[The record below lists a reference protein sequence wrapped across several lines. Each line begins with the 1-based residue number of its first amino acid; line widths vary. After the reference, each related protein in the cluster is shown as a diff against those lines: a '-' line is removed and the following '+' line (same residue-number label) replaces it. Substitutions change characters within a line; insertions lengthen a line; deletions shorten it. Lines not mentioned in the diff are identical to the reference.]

1 MKSSNARIVREV
13 VFQVLLIIIVFIAV
27 GYERH
32 DPEITVA
39 QLAFFGT
46 YTLTALLIGYILLP
60 RFFYTKRY
68 LAFIAGLV
76 VLLSILILVE
86 ELFLEQIFFPNSRGS
101 SFPGVIHTLLEVL
114 PVILILVGFKFAWDA
129 QHKQTQLEQLNTIV
143 AESRLQFLK
152 SQINPHFLF
161 NNLNNLYSY
170 ALENSSKTPKIILE
184 LSSLLRYMLYDCK
197 THVVPLEKELK
208 YLQDFIRLQAL
219 QLEGR
224 GHIEFEVEGKTEGAY
239 IAPLILVVFIENSFK
254 HSTASQVKN
263 IEIEVNLELSNGL
276 LRMHC
281 ANTFS
286 QESNTDELA
295 RGIGL
300 ENVQTR
306 LRLLYP
312 DAHHLHISQKNNKYL
327 VDLEI
332 KLEAVQF
339 GSDYAIAT
347 P

>member
-1 MKSSNARIVREV
+1 MNSSTARIVREV

-27 GYERH
+27 GYEKH
-32 DPEITVA
+32 APEISGA
-39 QLAFFGT
+39 KLAFFSS
-46 YTLTALLIGYILLP
+46 YTLAALLIGYILLP
-60 RFFYTKRY
+60 RYFYTKRY

-76 VLLSILILVE
+76 LLLGVVILVE
-86 ELFLEQIFFPNSRGS
+86 ELFLEKIFFPASRGT

-114 PVILILVGFKFAWDA
+114 PIILILVGFKFAWDA
-129 QHKQTQLEQLNTIV
+129 QYKQTQLEQLNTIV

-170 ALENSSKTPKIILE
+170 ALENSAKTPTIILE

-208 YLQDFIRLQAL
+208 YLQDFIRLQEL

-224 GHIEFEVEGKTEGAY
+224 GSIQFKVEGNTKGAY

-263 IEIEVNLELSNGL
+263 IEIEVNLEVSNGL
-276 LRMHC
+276 LCMHC
-281 ANTFS
+281 SNTFS
-286 QESNTDELA
+286 QESNTEELA

-300 ENVQTR
+300 ENVQAR

-312 DAHHLHISQKNNKYL
+312 DAHRLHISQKNNKYL

-339 GSDYAIAT
+339 RPD
-347 P
+347 

>member
-27 GYERH
+27 GYEKH
-32 DPEITVA
+32 APEISGSK
-39 QLAFFGT
+39 LAFFSS
-46 YTLTALLIGYILLP
+46 YTLAALLIGYILLP
-60 RFFYTKRY
+60 RYFYTKRY

-76 VLLSILILVE
+76 LLLTMVILVE
-86 ELFLEQIFFPNSRGS
+86 ELFLEQIFYPASRGT

-129 QHKQTQLEQLNTIV
+129 QYKQTQLEQLNTIV

-170 ALENSSKTPKIILE
+170 ALENSSKTPTIILE

-208 YLQDFIRLQAL
+208 YLQDFIRLQEL

-224 GHIEFEVEGKTEGAY
+224 GSIQFEVEGKTKGEY

-263 IEIEVNLELSNGL
+263 IEIEVKLEVTNGL
-276 LRMHC
+276 LRMYC

-286 QESNTDELA
+286 QDSNTEELTK
-295 RGIGL
+295 GIGL
-300 ENVQTR
+300 ENVQSR
-306 LRLLYP
+306 LDLLYP
-312 DAHHLHISQKNNKYL
+312 NAHHLHISQKNNKYL

-332 KLEAVQF
+332 ELEAVQF
-339 GSDYAIAT
+339 GTD
-347 P
+347 

>member
-1 MKSSNARIVREV
+1 MKSSNARIAREV

-27 GYERH
+27 GYEKH
-32 DPEITVA
+32 APEISGSK
-39 QLAFFGT
+39 LAFFSS
-46 YTLTALLIGYILLP
+46 YTLAALLIGYILLP
-60 RFFYTKRY
+60 RYFYTKRY

-76 VLLSILILVE
+76 LLLTMVILVE
-86 ELFLEQIFFPNSRGS
+86 ELFLEQIFYPASRGT

-129 QHKQTQLEQLNTIV
+129 QYKQTQLEQLNTIV

-170 ALENSSKTPKIILE
+170 ALENSSKTPTIILE

-208 YLQDFIRLQAL
+208 YLQDFIRLQEL

-224 GHIEFEVEGKTEGAY
+224 GSIQFEVEGKTKGEY

-263 IEIEVNLELSNGL
+263 IEIEVKLEVTNGL
-276 LRMHC
+276 LRMYC

-286 QESNTDELA
+286 QDSNTEELTK
-295 RGIGL
+295 GIGL
-300 ENVQTR
+300 ENVQSR
-306 LRLLYP
+306 LDLLYP
-312 DAHHLHISQKNNKYL
+312 NAHHLHISQKNNKYL

-332 KLEAVQF
+332 ELEAVQF
-339 GSDYAIAT
+339 GTD
-347 P
+347 

>member
-27 GYERH
+27 GYEKH
-32 DPEITVA
+32 DPKISGSK
-39 QLAFFGT
+39 LAFFGT
-46 YTLTALLIGYILLP
+46 YTLTALFIGYVLLP

-68 LAFIAGLV
+68 VAFISSL
-76 VLLSILILVE
+76 VLLLGGLILVE

-129 QHKQTQLEQLNTIV
+129 QHKQTQLEQLNTVI

-170 ALENSSKTPKIILE
+170 ALENSSKTPTIILE

-224 GHIEFEVEGKTEGAY
+224 GTIQFDVEGKTKGQH

-263 IEIEVNLELSNGL
+263 IEIEVKLAVSNGL

-286 QESNTDELA
+286 QDSNTEELA
-295 RGIGL
+295 KGIGL

-312 DAHHLHISQKNNKYL
+312 DAHRLHISQKNNKYL

-332 KLEAVQF
+332 QLGAVQF
-339 GSDYAIAT
+339 GTDEVIAT

>member
-27 GYERH
+27 GYEKH
-32 DPEITVA
+32 APEISGSK
-39 QLAFFGT
+39 LAFFSS
-46 YTLTALLIGYILLP
+46 YTLAALLIGYILLP
-60 RFFYTKRY
+60 RYFYTKRY

-76 VLLSILILVE
+76 LLLTMVILVE
-86 ELFLEQIFFPNSRGS
+86 ELFLEQIFYPASRGT

-129 QHKQTQLEQLNTIV
+129 QYKQTQLEQLNTIV

-170 ALENSSKTPKIILE
+170 ALENSSKTPTIILE

-208 YLQDFIRLQAL
+208 YLQDFIRLQEL

-224 GHIEFEVEGKTEGAY
+224 GRIQFEVEGKTKGEY

-263 IEIEVNLELSNGL
+263 IEIAVKLEVTNGL

-281 ANTFS
+281 VNTFS
-286 QESNTDELA
+286 QDSNTEELTK
-295 RGIGL
+295 GIGL
-300 ENVQTR
+300 ENVQSR
-306 LRLLYP
+306 LDLLYP
-312 DAHHLHISQKNNKYL
+312 NAHHLHISQKNNKYL

-332 KLEAVQF
+332 ELEAVQF
-339 GSDYAIAT
+339 GTD
-347 P
+347 

>member
-1 MKSSNARIVREV
+1 MKSSNARIIREV

-27 GYERH
+27 GYEKH
-32 DPEITVA
+32 DTEISGA
-39 QLAFFGT
+39 KLAFFSS
-46 YTLTALLIGYILLP
+46 YTLAALLIGYILLP
-60 RFFYTKRY
+60 RYFYTKRY

-76 VLLSILILVE
+76 LLLTIVLLVE
-86 ELFLEQIFFPNSRGS
+86 ELFLEQIFFPASRGT

-129 QHKQTQLEQLNTIV
+129 QYKQTQLEQLNTIV

-170 ALENSSKTPKIILE
+170 ALENSSKTPTIILE

-197 THVVPLEKELK
+197 THVVSLDKELK
-208 YLQDFIRLQAL
+208 YLQDFIRLQEL

-224 GHIEFEVEGKTEGAY
+224 GRIQFKVEGNTKGAY

-263 IEIEVNLELSNGL
+263 IEIEVKLAVSNGL

-281 ANTFS
+281 SNTFS
-286 QESNTDELA
+286 QDSNTEELA

-300 ENVQTR
+300 ENVQAR

-312 DAHHLHISQKNNKYL
+312 NAHRLHISQKNNKYL

-339 GSDYAIAT
+339 GTD
-347 P
+347 